1 MGLFRT
7 SNQVSIGVHRGSFVM
22 TGGTLNLDGNS
33 SLSGDYAIFSMA
45 YADNGFRMSGG
56 TINLT
61 RLGAN
66 GGGFMVGSSPQ
77 NYEVTGGT
85 VNMNI
90 TGNIGFD
97 ITSRAPLFNLNINR
111 PVTAGTGVAR
121 IALINFNDGTANSIP
136 AYPLAVLNDLT
147 LGGTLSTTLNANGN
161 NVEVGRNFLINPTGT
176 LTSGAKLGGAGSGKA
191 GVTLTA
197 LYCFI
202 EYFICLT
209 NGNAKPGIFL
219 EHA

>member
-1 MGLFRT
+1 VLPVLWIDGATVTDGGVGGAIVPYGTLKITAGSLTCTNGQRSVVIRESGLLQIDGGTVNMGLFRT

-97 ITSRAPLFNLNINR
+97 ITSRAPLFNLNIN
-111 PVTAGTGVAR
+111 
-121 IALINFNDGTANSIP
+121 
-136 AYPLAVLNDLT
+136 
-147 LGGTLSTTLNANGN
+147 
-161 NVEVGRNFLINPTGT
+161 
-176 LTSGAKLGGAGSGKA
+176 
-191 GVTLTA
+191 
-197 LYCFI
+197 
-202 EYFICLT
+202 
-209 NGNAKPGIFL
+209 
-219 EHA
+219 HA